1 MKIVKCMIVCMIVRI
16 YCKWEGIDENWVTL
30 DNSMVLD
37 GNWATLGKMGTRRH
51 WGRWDYMGTGNI
63 EKTGLDANWATLRR

>member
-37 GNWATLGKMGTRRH
+37 ENWATLGKVGLDGNWATLGK
-51 WGRWDYMGTGNI
+51 I
-63 EKTGLDANWATLRR
+63 GLDGNWQH